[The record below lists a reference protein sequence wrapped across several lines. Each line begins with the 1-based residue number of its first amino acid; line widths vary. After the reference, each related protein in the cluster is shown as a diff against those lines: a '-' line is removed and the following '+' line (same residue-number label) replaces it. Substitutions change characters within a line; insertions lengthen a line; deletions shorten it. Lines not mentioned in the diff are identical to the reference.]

1 MALRKL
7 KRTIR
12 RRTMRKRAPTNRTL
26 NKKIKKIQSHQE
38 NKQFFVDQTNVNLTS
53 AAVDIQALSEIEV
66 GDTNINRDGEFVT
79 ATSIQWRGR
88 FTPATSNAVSQC
100 VRHIVFWDLQSNS
113 TVLTASTL
121 LLEDPLNV
129 YSSYL
134 TQGVSP
140 RFKVLHDKIYN
151 LVYTSETAAPAINC
165 RVAINKKKKSF
176 SRKITWN
183 TAASA
188 AVPASNAL
196 YSMVMTDAATN
207 GANVLLEFKLVFKD
221 D

>member
-1 MALRKL
+1 MAIRKL

-12 RRTMRKRAPTNRTL
+12 KSMRKRAPTNRTL

-38 NKQFFVDQTNVNLTS
+38 NKQFFVDQTNANLTS
-53 AAVDIQALSEIEV
+53 AAVDIQNLSEIEV
-66 GDTNINRDGEFVT
+66 GDTNSNRDGEFVT

-88 FTPATSNAVSQC
+88 FRPATSNAVSQI
-100 VRHIVFWDLQSNS
+100 VRHIVFWDSQSNS
-113 TVLTASTL
+113 TALTASTL
-121 LLEDPLNV
+121 LLEDPLNPL
-129 YSSYL
+129 SSYL

-151 LVYTSETAAPAINC
+151 LVYTSDTPAPAVNAQ
-165 RVAINKKKKSF
+165 VVINKKKKNF

-188 AVPASNAL
+188 AIPASNAL
-196 YSMVMTDAATN
+196 YSLLMTDAATN
-207 GANVLLEFKLVFKD
+207 GCNAIIEFKLVFKD